1 MGVLSTVTKL
11 LRASSQSTRRGDE
24 TGDAPGGAYWC
35 HDCDQRIPGTEV
47 DGETAPD
54 CPSCGAS
61 MAFER
66 SPGTTGCAC

>member
-11 LRASSQSTRRGDE
+11 LRASTESTHRGDGA
-24 TGDAPGGAYWC
+24 GDAPTGAYWC
-35 HDCDQRIPGTEV
+35 EDCDQRIPDTAVE
-47 DGETAPD
+47 DDSAPD
-54 CPSCGAS
+54 CPDCGES